1 MVQGNNGAIGG
12 ACRPRG
18 TEAATSVRRDGVS
31 PKRVKKRIR
40 KMALKGT
47 PSTAAAAAETLEDI
61 AAGTINAAVETIIEA
76 EEDEDCTESQE
87 VAVEA
92 VELKKLQIKRRD
104 E

>member
-1 MVQGNNGAIGG
+1 
-12 ACRPRG
+12 
-18 TEAATSVRRDGVS
+18 
-31 PKRVKKRIR
+31 VKKKLR
-40 KMALKGT
+40 KMALQGT

>member
-18 TEAATSVRRDGVS
+18 TEPATPVRRDGVP
-31 PKRVKKRIR
+31 PKRVKKKLR

-47 PSTAAAAAETLEDI
+47 ETLEDI